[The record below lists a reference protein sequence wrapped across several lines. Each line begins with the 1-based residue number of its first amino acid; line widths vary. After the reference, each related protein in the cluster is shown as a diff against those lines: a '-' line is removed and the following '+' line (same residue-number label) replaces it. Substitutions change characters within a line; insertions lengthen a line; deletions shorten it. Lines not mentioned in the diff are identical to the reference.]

1 MMTRKVLKR
10 FLNDIKLSVSPVISE
25 SYWKRV
31 FEIFPEVKEK
41 YDLFVS
47 ELGEDEKGALDRW
60 DVTRDRII
68 QDFKG
73 NEKYAALGTSDMS
86 KWAVKPLSGVASKSI
101 FELEANTLGGYYLS
115 IDLKSANFQALR
127 EIGVYNDP
135 DWKTLLSKY
144 TDSKHL
150 LSSKYF
156 RSVVYGN
163 LNVGRIQ
170 TVEKFLINRVR
181 EFLEKNELLPEN
193 YKLISMMPDEL
204 IYEIKDNDIELKA
217 DLKSM
222 IEEGLGLQTK
232 VLQFQLQHY
241 YIQSKNNPD
250 RKIKFFGKL
259 NLETGNEEICGLGV
273 PYYLLGT
280 VLHRGLEV
288 TKEDLT
294 FLNQEGYECRLIDE
308 FEIKRGI

>member
-1 MMTRKVLKR
+1 M
-10 FLNDIKLSVSPVISE
+10 
-25 SYWKRV
+25 
-31 FEIFPEVKEK
+31 
-41 YDLFVS
+41 
-47 ELGEDEKGALDRW
+47 
-60 DVTRDRII
+60 
-68 QDFKG
+68 
-73 NEKYAALGTSDMS
+73 
-86 KWAVKPLSGVASKSI
+86 
-101 FELEANTLGGYYLS
+101 
-115 IDLKSANFQALR
+115 
-127 EIGVYNDP
+127 
-135 DWKTLLSKY
+135 
-144 TDSKHL
+144 
-150 LSSKYF
+150 
-156 RSVVYGN
+156 YGN

-217 DLKSM
+217 DLESM

-259 NLETGNEEICGLGV
+259 NLETGDEEICGLGV

>member
-1 MMTRKVLKR
+1 MTRKVLKR

>member
-25 SYWKRV
+25 SYWERV

-47 ELGEDEKGALDRW
+47 ELGEDGKGALDRW

-68 QDFKG
+68 QDFKS

-217 DLKSM
+217 DLESM

-259 NLETGNEEICGLGV
+259 NLETGDEEICGLGV